1 MIFLAILNELAN
13 HSLLFLFVLGCFCG
27 TLVELFDS
35 DRLALSSAKIEVT
48 KKRQKIRR
56 TEMAPENMMHDTKPV
71 YSLIIT
77 NKNNGWVGFWFQKL
91 NFQVTS
97 SLTFFQWNR
106 FPVKTNPGYRLGQTN
121 FAGACNLLYVKQVW
135 L

>member
-1 MIFLAILNELAN
+1 LAILNELAN

-56 TEMAPENMMHDTKPV
+56 TEMAPENMMNDTKPV

-77 NKNNGWVGFWFQKL
+77 NKNNGWVGF
-91 NFQVTS
+91 
-97 SLTFFQWNR
+97 
-106 FPVKTNPGYRLGQTN
+106 
-121 FAGACNLLYVKQVW
+121 
-135 L
+135 